1 MAKKEKV
8 NAPKMEG
15 NVSRAVDF
23 NLKKEDLM
31 LLILEGRKENME
43 EQIAKMQ
50 QVSSDLRKRMNE
62 AQEDLE
68 KKVRALCYKVLNADA
83 KKLSRGFA
91 TKDVVAGE
99 EEDITK
105 IFKLSLN
112 SYSDNHNYT
121 KYISS
126 PIGDGKGSTYIKLN
140 GTGVTHVQLYNR
152 MVVSI
157 DLSLYGRTFADNKH
171 DILYKKEVR
180 ACGEQSR
187 SFNLVDEALNSE
199 FQKELS
205 EYKTLVKIVEKFNEN
220 ESLLSDI
227 LAEYDLFNRNQPRAK
242 AKMIKEVLS
251 RDEAGQA
258 LLGDIIQAA
267 QGVKLLA

>member
-8 NAPKMEG
+8 NAPAMEG

-43 EQIAKMQ
+43 VEIAQMQ
-50 QVSSDLRKRMNE
+50 KVSGELLTEIGNGQDELK
-62 AQEDLE
+62 
-68 KKVRALCYKVLNADA
+68 KKVKALCYKVLNVDA
-83 KKLSRGFA
+83 KKLARGFA
-91 TKDVVAGE
+91 NKEKDEE

-105 IFKLSLN
+105 VFKLSLID
-112 SYSDNHNYT
+112 SSDQHTYT
-121 KYISS
+121 KFVSS
-126 PIGDGKGSTYIKLN
+126 PIGDGKGSTYIKIN
-140 GTGVTHVQLYNR
+140 KTGMTNIYVYSR
-152 MVVSI
+152 MSISI
-157 DLSLYGRTFADNKH
+157 DLSLYGKTFADAKH
-171 DILYKKEVR
+171 DVLYRKEVR

-187 SFNLVDEALNSE
+187 SFTLVDESLSTD
-199 FQKELS
+199 FQKELP
-205 EYKTLVKIVEKFNEN
+205 EYKKLLKSVEAYNNN

-267 QGVKLLA
+267 SGVKLLA

>member
-1 MAKKEKV
+1 MSKKEKV

-50 QVSSDLRKRMNE
+50 QTSGVLLTEIGNGQDELK
-62 AQEDLE
+62 
-68 KKVRALCYKVLNADA
+68 KKVKALCYKVLNADA
-83 KKLSRGFA
+83 KKLAKGFS
-91 TKDVVAGE
+91 TKDVEE
-99 EEDITK
+99 EEDITRV
-105 IFKLSLN
+105 FKLGL
-112 SYSDNHNYT
+112 SDTSDIHTYV
-121 KYISS
+121 KYVSS
-126 PIGDGKGSTYIKLN
+126 PIGDGKGSTYIKIN
-140 GTGVTHVQLYNR
+140 KTGMTSIYLYSR
-152 MVVSI
+152 MSISI
-157 DLSLYGRTFADNKH
+157 DLSLYGKTFADAKH
-171 DILYKKEVR
+171 DVLYRKEVR

-187 SFNLVDEALNSE
+187 SFTLIDESLSTD
-199 FQKELS
+199 FQKELP
-205 EYKTLVKIVEKFNEN
+205 EYKKLLKSVEAYNNN

-251 RDEAGQA
+251 RDEAGKA

-267 QGVKLLA
+267 SGVKLLA

>member
-1 MAKKEKV
+1 MSKKEKV
-8 NAPKMEG
+8 NAPAMEG

-50 QVSSDLRKRMNE
+50 QTSGELRHKLVEAQDVLRK
-62 AQEDLE
+62 
-68 KKVRALCYKVLNADA
+68 KVKALCYKVLNADA
-83 KKLSRGFA
+83 KKLAKGFA
-91 TKDVVAGE
+91 TKDKEDDE

-105 IFKLSLN
+105 VFKLNLN
-112 SYSDNHNYT
+112 HTSDVHPYV
-121 KYISS
+121 KYVSS
-126 PIGDGKGSTYIKLN
+126 PIGDGKGSTYIKIN
-140 GTGVTHVQLYNR
+140 KEDNNFITLYNR
-152 MVVSI
+152 MTISI
-157 DLSLYGRTFADNKH
+157 DLSLYGKTFADAKH
-171 DILYKKEVR
+171 DILYRKEVR

-187 SFNLVDEALNSE
+187 SFTLVEESLSTD
-199 FQKELS
+199 FQKEMP
-205 EYKTLVKIVEKFNEN
+205 EYKKLLVIVTDLNNN

-267 QGVKLLA
+267 SGVKLLA

>member
-1 MAKKEKV
+1 MSKKEKV

-50 QVSSDLRKRMNE
+50 QTSGVLLTEIGNGQDELK
-62 AQEDLE
+62 
-68 KKVRALCYKVLNADA
+68 KKVKALCYKVLNADA
-83 KKLSRGFA
+83 KKLAKGFS
-91 TKDVVAGE
+91 TKDVEE
-99 EEDITK
+99 EEDITRV
-105 IFKLSLN
+105 FKLTLN
-112 SYSDNHNYT
+112 ESSDQHTYT
-121 KYISS
+121 KFVSS
-126 PIGDGKGSTYIKLN
+126 PIGDGKGSTYIKIN
-140 GTGVTHVQLYNR
+140 KTGMTSIYLYSR
-152 MVVSI
+152 MSISI
-157 DLSLYGRTFADNKH
+157 DLSLYGKTFADAKH
-171 DILYKKEVR
+171 DVLYRKEVR

-187 SFNLVDEALNSE
+187 SFTLVDESLSTD
-199 FQKELS
+199 FQKELP
-205 EYKTLVKIVEKFNEN
+205 EYKKLLKSVEAYNNN

-267 QGVKLLA
+267 SGVKLLA